1 MKIAV
6 HSGRFSKFPEKHF
19 SFYLRYASLVFRA
32 LKRSSFQ
39 LFLHWM
45 LKKEN
50 IEQQTVGD
58 VKVDVFP
65 FRKENRHGLAGSC
78 NVSKGNIR
86 IYPKPHEFYRKLVQ
100 RFGKDKFAFY
110 AKNRARATL
119 IHELLHL
126 KYADDEVKVRELT
139 KEYFAL
145 FARSRLQK
153 KSEMRDILKMIFKPK
168 MIENEVCTLS

>member
-1 MKIAV
+1 
-6 HSGRFSKFPEKHF
+6 
-19 SFYLRYASLVFRA
+19 
-32 LKRSSFQ
+32 
-39 LFLHWM
+39 M